1 MANFKLK
8 DASGL
13 TLLDLSKNLCL
24 LKEEMKF
31 TLPVNSAMPVYI
43 RDLDLASNIQ
53 RYWASVAHG
62 ALTYGNGVNT
72 SSLSNGIACVIATK
86 SILANSGMTELINA
100 SKSLSDFRC
109 YLIVFD
115 CRDSYGT
122 SFIQQISLYLGMC

>member
-31 TLPVNSAMPVYI
+31 TLPVNAAMPVYI
-43 RDLDLASNIQ
+43 RDLDSASNIQ

-86 SILANSGMTELINA
+86 SMLANSGMTALINA
-100 SKSLSDFRC
+100 SQSLNSSRC

-115 CRDSYGT
+115 CRASYST
-122 SFIQQISLYLGMC
+122 SYIQEISLYVGMC